1 MASTIINHRAIA
13 LEYMR
18 VTRADKL
25 IEILGAKLVRE
36 RVADPNEFLLAE
48 LRRIAEV
55 KANGQQ
61 VRLHHRIN
69 QSFCV
74 YGIHAPDIHL
84 F

>member
-1 MASTIINHRAIA
+1 M
-13 LEYMR
+13 
-18 VTRADKL
+18 TRADKL

-61 VRLHHRIN
+61 VRLTSSCQLIN
-69 QSFCV
+69 PLCV
-74 YGIHAPDIHL
+74 YDMHVPDIHL

>member
-61 VRLHHRIN
+61 VRLTSSIN

-74 YGIHAPDIHL
+74 YDIHAPDIHL